1 VNIDWIILAE
11 GFGTAANGAVTVIG
25 INQQVIIAPSLPTTT
40 KRGVLAHFS
49 SDSNDTLIGPE
60 LDVTI
65 SVNDPNGR
73 PLITQTAPARMNTE
87 RQWPELPVGLDI
99 YLELPLRLSEYG
111 SYEISLSLK
120 QPGADPIT
128 GVAPFYV
135 KKPPAVPSDPSE
147 TD

>member
-1 VNIDWIILAE
+1 MKLDWIILAE
-11 GFGTAANGAVTVIG
+11 GFGTSANGAVTVIG

-49 SDSNDTLIGPE
+49 DSSGTLAGQE

-65 SVNDPNGR
+65 SVNDPNGK
-73 PLITQTAPARMNTE
+73 PLITQTAPARMTPE
-87 RQWPELPVGLDI
+87 LQWPELPTGLDI
-99 YLELPLRLSEYG
+99 YLEIPLRLSEYG

-128 GVAPFYV
+128 GVVPFYV
-135 KKPPAVPSDPSE
+135 KKPPAVPSDAIGG
-147 TD
+147 